1 MAAPAYGRHPASG
14 LDWVVETLEPVM
26 RRIAHREHT
35 IANLTAI
42 LFGLCSLIAG
52 AVILLGS

>member
-1 MAAPAYGRHPASG
+1 
-14 LDWVVETLEPVM
+14 M
-26 RRIAHREHT
+26 RRIAHREHI

-52 AVILLGS
+52 GVILLGS